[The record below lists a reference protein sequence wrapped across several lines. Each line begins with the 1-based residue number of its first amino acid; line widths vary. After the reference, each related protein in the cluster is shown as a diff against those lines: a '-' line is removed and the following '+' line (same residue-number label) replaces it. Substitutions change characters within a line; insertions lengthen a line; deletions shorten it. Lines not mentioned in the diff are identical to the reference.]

1 MKRTGFPRA
10 VLAAIAAAIL
20 IADLVVLAP
29 PAAAQVTVANGVLG
43 LSRVISAINRRN
55 RIYQAARDTQR
66 DFNAYYNSLQDT
78 ARAQLVS
85 GELHSLRR
93 GETGLEPV
101 RAAAY
106 IRLTAALAQE
116 QAAVT
121 RAIDAETNQARRDFN
136 RTLVRQLQEVVIR
149 LPGAQQILGEVRTVI
164 SNLRTTVIALQT
176 AAAANQ
182 PLDLLTQR
190 LAEQVSS
197 SSIIQDRVREL
208 GSALG
213 PDLDRALGGALT
225 QVNNTLQD
233 VNREANQAVV
243 LLDGMEGQVAA
254 LDLSQA
260 EVAEGDTTAGPLH
273 IRLTNRATAVLDVA
287 SQAIA
292 FLSEMQGIGGTTREQ
307 LVQQIRSDLLQERN
321 ETLLQAAQTVR
332 LITCTAVGRGEY
344 EMLMGMLG
352 KPPGTA
358 SDPEHAKYV
367 VCVDRETGQPVRAFI
382 VGGTR
387 EATATPGEA
396 TPWAEPVAQAGTY
409 VGQAEFPRLAAG
421 SEEDLTYEKS
431 VSVNEVRLTV
441 LEDGRTEGEMSYEAR
456 ETYIGKDCGA
466 HYDHFV
472 SGVLSGRL
480 VAADA
485 SLTLDAN
492 SKVNWTPYRLSQ
504 FDCGEPGSN
513 SGSYLWTGPVSVD
526 GGHLH
531 AELTAT
537 DEEGGSLT
545 FVIDVYR
552 E

>member
-1 MKRTGFPRA
+1 MNRIGIPRA
-10 VLAAIAAAIL
+10 VLAALAAAIL
-20 IADLVVLAP
+20 LAELVVLAP
-29 PAAAQVTVANGVLG
+29 PAAAQVSTANGALG
-43 LSRVISAINRRN
+43 LIRVISAINRRN

-78 ARAQLVS
+78 ARAQLIS
-85 GELHSLRR
+85 GELNSLRR

-233 VNREANQAVV
+233 VNREANQAVE

-260 EVAEGDTTAGPLH
+260 EVAEGDTTAGPLN
-273 IRLTNRATAVLDVA
+273 IRLTDRATAILDVA

-292 FLSEMQGIGGTTREQ
+292 FLSAMQGTGGTTREQ
-307 LVQQIRSDLLQERN
+307 LVQQIRTDLLQERN
-321 ETLLQAAQTVR
+321 EALLQAAQTVS
-332 LITCTAVGRGEY
+332 LITCSGVGRGEY

-358 SDPEHAKYV
+358 SDPEHARYV
-367 VCVDRETGQPVRAFI
+367 VCTDRETGQPVRAFI
-382 VGGTR
+382 IGGAS
-387 EATATPGEA
+387 EATATPGEG
-396 TPWAEPVAQAGTY
+396 TPTVEPEIPVGTY
-409 VGQAEFPRLAAG
+409 VGTT
-421 SEEDLTYEKS
+421 TYPETLS
-431 VSVNEVRLTV
+431 VVGTVTENSVTV
-441 LEDGRTEGEMSYEAR
+441 TVDPDGT
-456 ETYIGKDCGA
+456 
-466 HYDHFV
+466 V
-472 SGVLSGRL
+472 SGSLEIITDRSEAVTQKCTMAFHQDFAGELSGRL
-480 VAADA
+480 GRSAGYVDIHAVRSGA
-485 SLTLDAN
+485 SVHCDGTTEAWSDPP
-492 SKVNWTPYRLSQ
+492 SEWV
-504 FDCGEPGSN
+504 
-513 SGSYLWTGPVSVD
+513 VSLRVVD
-526 GGHLH
+526 GVMTGEVIGFEGSEDVIF
-531 AELTAT
+531 AFTAN
-537 DEEGGSLT
+537 
-545 FVIDVYR
+545 R
-552 E
+552 Q

>member
-29 PAAAQVTVANGVLG
+29 PAAAQVTVANGALG
-43 LSRVISAINRRN
+43 LIRVISAINRRN
-55 RIYQAARDTQR
+55 QIYQAARDTQR
-66 DFNAYYNSLQDT
+66 DFNAYYNSLRDT

-85 GELHSLRR
+85 GELDSLRH

-182 PLDLLTQR
+182 PLDVLTQR

-213 PDLDRALGGALT
+213 PDLDQALGGALT

-260 EVAEGDTTAGPLH
+260 EVAEGDTTCRAAEYPPDRPGNGRPGRGVTGDSLPLRDAGHRRDDAGAAGPANPH
-273 IRLTNRATAVLDVA
+273 RPPARTERGAPA
-287 SQAIA
+287 
-292 FLSEMQGIGGTTREQ
+292 GGTDGQ
-307 LVQQIRSDLLQERN
+307 SDH
-321 ETLLQAAQTVR
+321 VF
-332 LITCTAVGRGEY
+332 GR
-344 EMLMGMLG
+344 
-352 KPPGTA
+352 
-358 SDPEHAKYV
+358 
-367 VCVDRETGQPVRAFI
+367 RAWRI
-382 VGGTR
+382 
-387 EATATPGEA
+387 
-396 TPWAEPVAQAGTY
+396 
-409 VGQAEFPRLAAG
+409 
-421 SEEDLTYEKS
+421 
-431 VSVNEVRLTV
+431 
-441 LEDGRTEGEMSYEAR
+441 
-456 ETYIGKDCGA
+456 
-466 HYDHFV
+466 
-472 SGVLSGRL
+472 
-480 VAADA
+480 
-485 SLTLDAN
+485 
-492 SKVNWTPYRLSQ
+492 
-504 FDCGEPGSN
+504 
-513 SGSYLWTGPVSVD
+513 
-526 GGHLH
+526 
-531 AELTAT
+531 
-537 DEEGGSLT
+537 
-545 FVIDVYR
+545 
-552 E
+552 